1 MPKDLTAILDL
12 VEVVETRPGLPDDWP
27 SEDAV
32 EAFGEAYRQWRDT
45 ADATLARLR
54 KEREEARC

>member
-1 MPKDLTAILDL
+1 MTAILDL
-12 VEVVETRPGLPDDWP
+12 VEVVETRPDLPDDWP